1 MHRKNAIA
9 IHITESIHRGASMR
23 NGQRFFRN
31 AALLAG
37 VQLFLRF
44 ITVSFNTYVSAK
56 MGAEGMGLV
65 TLVMS
70 VYGLSVTVAAS
81 GVNLAAVRL
90 SARALSE
97 CECED
102 FAHGSARLRR
112 VMRGCIAYSLLF
124 GIGAA
129 GILFSASEVIGIH
142 LLGDTRTIPS
152 LRVLAV
158 SLPAISLSSAL
169 AGYFT
174 GVRRVYKNALVSVLE
189 QFVKIALTASALL
202 LFAPAGI
209 EYACLAVVGGAA
221 LAEGASMITA
231 MLLYL
236 RDSLRRRRGEP
247 HSLPSAFSQVFHTA
261 FPVAVGAYARQG
273 LVTAEHLAIPW
284 GFRKNG
290 ASASSA
296 LASYGVLHGMVYPL
310 IFFPSAVL
318 GAFAGLLVPEFTEFQ
333 ARGERD
339 KIRTIAEK
347 VMGTSLLF
355 AIGTAGIFL
364 SFAYDLGTSLYPG
377 TDAALQ
383 LARIAPLIPVMYLDS
398 AVDAMLKGLG
408 EQVYCMR
415 VNIADSLCCLL
426 LVLLLIPRFGLA
438 GYFFVQY
445 TCELMNAALSISR
458 LLQVTDLRP
467 RVGRWVIRPLL
478 CVIFATSAVHFL
490 SGFPSIPL
498 IGAGGMCGARI
509 AAAILLYGFSLYL
522 TKFYKYRKHP

>member
-1 MHRKNAIA
+1 MGK
-9 IHITESIHRGASMR
+9 TL
-23 NGQRFFRN
+23 RFLYN
-31 AALLAG
+31 AALLAC
-37 VQLFLRF
+37 VNILLRLLS
-44 ITVSFNTYVSAK
+44 VSFNTYVSAK
-56 MGAEGMGLV
+56 VGAEGMGLL

-70 VYGLSVTVAAS
+70 IYGLSVTVAAS

-90 SARALSE
+90 TAHALSE
-97 CECED
+97 SEEEN

-129 GILFSASEVIGIH
+129 VILFLLSEAIGIH
-142 LLGDTRTIPS
+142 LLGDVRTIPS
-152 LRVLAV
+152 LRVLAI

-174 GVRRVYKNALVSVLE
+174 GVRRVYKNAIVSVLE
-189 QFVKIALTASALL
+189 QFVKIALTACGLL
-202 LFAPAGI
+202 LFAPAGM

-221 LAEGASMITA
+221 VAEGASMLSA

-236 RDSLRRRRGEP
+236 RDSIRRKKETGSP
-247 HSLPSAFSQVFHTA
+247 LPSAFGQVFHTA

-273 LVTAEHLAIPW
+273 LVSAEHLAIPW

-290 ASASSA
+290 ATASSA

-318 GAFAGLLVPEFTEFQ
+318 SAFAGLLVPEFAEYQ
-333 ARGERD
+333 ARGDHE
-339 KIRTIAEK
+339 KIRSVAAK

-355 AIGTAGIFL
+355 SIGVAGIFI
-364 SFAYDLGTSLYPG
+364 SFSYDIGTSLYPG

-383 LARIAPLIPVMYLDS
+383 LSKIAPLIPVMYLDS
-398 AVDAMLKGLG
+398 AVDSMLKGLG

-426 LVLLLIPRFGLA
+426 LVLILIPRFGLT
-438 GYFFVQY
+438 GYFLVQY
-445 TCELMNAALSISR
+445 ACELMNAALSISR

-467 RVGRWVIRPLL
+467 RVVTWILNPLL
-478 CVIFATSAVHFL
+478 SVIAATSAVRFL
-490 SGFPSIPL
+490 SAIPSFPL
-498 IGAGGMCGARI
+498 IGAGGSPAARI
-509 AAAILLYGFSLYL
+509 VSAILLYCLCIFL
-522 TKFYKYRKHP
+522 TGAAGPRNGRWAKKILRNAKTNP